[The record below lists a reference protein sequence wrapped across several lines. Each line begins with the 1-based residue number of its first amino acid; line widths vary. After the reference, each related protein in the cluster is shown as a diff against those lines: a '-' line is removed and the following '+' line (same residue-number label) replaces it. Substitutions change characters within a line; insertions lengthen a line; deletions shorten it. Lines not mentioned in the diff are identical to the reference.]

1 MDSQHVFWS
10 VCFSSLLCISNLEG
24 HVYSF
29 FAWVLLI
36 LSTVIL
42 LSCLNLKSFI
52 VLDKMLTCL
61 NYFIF
66 LEIVYSKKKS
76 CTLLFSLYCSHILLS
91 SRSQPFSVWERE
103 QFLFRLFPFLIASDF
118 LASLPGSCSKL
129 CCCGVAETGIGCIL
143 IAITTLTFVIFHVSV
158 CW

>member
-66 LEIVYSKKKS
+66 LEIVYSKKKVALYFS
-76 CTLLFSLYCSHILLS
+76 AFIVATFYFLVDPSLFLS
-91 SRSQPFSVWERE
+91 GKENSFYLG
-103 QFLFRLFPFLIASDF
+103 FFPFL
-118 LASLPGSCSKL
+118 LL
-129 CCCGVAETGIGCIL
+129 
-143 IAITTLTFVIFHVSV
+143 LTS
-158 CW
+158 